1 MEEVAETLR
10 ELGVEP
16 LMTSATVKRQREMGQ
31 VGAQPS
37 VREVL
42 DQGRAA
48 ILNAI
53 SAAARDRH

>member
-1 MEEVAETLR
+1 
-10 ELGVEP
+10 
-16 LMTSATVKRQREMGQ
+16 MGQ
-31 VGAQPS
+31 VGTQLS